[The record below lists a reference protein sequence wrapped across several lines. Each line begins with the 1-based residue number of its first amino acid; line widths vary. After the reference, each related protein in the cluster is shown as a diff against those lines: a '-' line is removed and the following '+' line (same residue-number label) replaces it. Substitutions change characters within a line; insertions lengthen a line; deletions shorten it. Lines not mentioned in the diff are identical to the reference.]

1 VCLKASSDLRAS
13 TFASVKVST
22 CPSSSA
28 SLAAV
33 PFSLLSSCSPLTSI
47 ALVLLNTTFLR
58 SAFLSP
64 GAGGLPVVSRLFLF
78 NRRVVPWREVGLA
91 TAPFFFGG
99 LAASEGEV
107 EKAARWTALMDG
119 DEVSIDRYEREIHRE
134 QIDCDIAVVGVYLC
148 LAIDTNADSVFPNLQ
163 VAREVR
169 ESLLLRRFTPRDP
182 PCSTS
187 P

>member
-1 VCLKASSDLRAS
+1 MTTQPLFSASAMACSCSTLFPLPFSPNSTLFTASFALPSSPPSAASRAFAISTVSFLITVAGFLNRFHAWVCLKASSDLRAS
-13 TFASVKVST
+13 TFASVRLST

-28 SLAAV
+28 SFAAV
-33 PFSLLSSCSPLTSI
+33 PFSLLSSCSPLTSS

-78 NRRVVPWREVGLA
+78 SRRVVPWREVALA

-107 EKAARWTALMDG
+107 EKAAR
-119 DEVSIDRYEREIHRE
+119 
-134 QIDCDIAVVGVYLC
+134 
-148 LAIDTNADSVFPNLQ
+148 
-163 VAREVR
+163 
-169 ESLLLRRFTPRDP
+169 
-182 PCSTS
+182 
-187 P
+187 